1 MTGELLHRTVLPVLP
16 DMEDGFVEPP
26 VINDIC
32 IDYDGRRSVR
42 GVIARQYDVSGV
54 HGWIHSLCGSPG
66 KGHLSRELRDLQT
79 SLGLG
84 EEGGGERSA

>member
-32 IDYDGRRSVR
+32 INYDGRHSVY
-42 GVIARQYDVSGV
+42 GMMDRQYDVPGL
-54 HGWIHSLCGSPG
+54 HGRLHSLCGAPG
-66 KGHLSRELRDLQT
+66 KGYQS
-79 SLGLG
+79 
-84 EEGGGERSA
+84 

>member
-32 IDYDGRRSVR
+32 INYDGKR
-42 GVIARQYDVSGV
+42 
-54 HGWIHSLCGSPG
+54 
-66 KGHLSRELRDLQT
+66 
-79 SLGLG
+79 
-84 EEGGGERSA
+84 